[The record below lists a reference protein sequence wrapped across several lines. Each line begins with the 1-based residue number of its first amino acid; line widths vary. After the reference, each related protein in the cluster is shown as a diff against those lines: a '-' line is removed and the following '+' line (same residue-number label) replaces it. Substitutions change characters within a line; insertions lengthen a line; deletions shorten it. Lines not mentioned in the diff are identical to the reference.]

1 MNPDYVP
8 EETTEATEATEATTQ
23 PGPIQM
29 PVTTTPADLIVANEQ
44 NQTYTD
50 NASQVVK
57 KTNTVTKRVLSK
69 SSSVIPSATTAQV
82 KRTANIW
89 LWFVLVAVIM
99 GALAGVYF
107 LRDKKARRYARYT
120 ARKKKRMAKADVN
133 TRW

>member
-8 EETTEATEATEATTQ
+8 ENTEATEATTQ

-133 TRW
+133 ARW

>member
-1 MNPDYVP
+1 MNPAYVP
-8 EETTEATEATEATTQ
+8 EATTEATEATEDTTQ

-29 PVTTTPADLIVANEQ
+29 PVTTAPTDLIVTNQQ

-50 NASQVVK
+50 TASQVVK
-57 KTNTVTKRVLSK
+57 KTNTVTKRALSK

-89 LWFVLVAVIM
+89 IWFVLVAVIM
-99 GALAGVYF
+99 GSLAGVYF